1 MKSTLPLT
9 LFRCVA
15 IGEGISAILL
25 FFFAMPMKYIFD
37 NPIYVKHIGM
47 AHGVL
52 YTGYVLLA
60 FLLVKSQ
67 KWNLKTIAIIIFTSP
82 LPFAT
87 FIVERR
93 YLKK

>member
-15 IGEGISAILL
+15 IAEGISAILL